1 MRTGEQGDGWI
12 GSRLRARGGRTTR
25 QRRAIHGALAARH
38 DHPTAEDL
46 HASLKRRLPD
56 LSLATVYRT
65 LDVLVRAGLASRLAQ
80 APGPARYDARV
91 DEHDHTRCLG
101 CGRIDDFDVPRR
113 SDRIADLATA
123 PFSLTGVHLELV
135 GYCAACGLPQRGEGE
150 SA

>member
-1 MRTGEQGDGWI
+1 MRKADPIESGLGP
-12 GSRLRARGGRTTR
+12 RLRARGGRTTR

-38 DHPTAEDL
+38 DHPSAEDL
-46 HASLKRRLPD
+46 HLALRRRLPD

-91 DEHDHTRCLG
+91 DDHDHTRCLG

-113 SDRIADLATA
+113 GDRIADLATG
-123 PFSLTGVHLELV
+123 PFSLTAVHLELV
-135 GYCAACGLPQRGEGE
+135 GYCAACGLPPRGEGE